1 MSVIK
6 RIDVKDYLAA
16 RRRRKNGP
24 LQPTSLPVGS
34 GISDAKPQAPANP
47 NPAHPN
53 PANSNP
59 ANPNNENLVAGS
71 FKQPAASV
79 LENPQT
85 VAVPSFRSALLSPV
99 SRKAQR

>member
-24 LQPTSLPVGS
+24 LRPTGLPVAA
-34 GISDAKPQAPANP
+34 GISDAKPEA
-47 NPAHPN
+47 
-53 PANSNP
+53 P

-71 FKQPAASV
+71 IKQPVASV
-79 LENPQT
+79 LEISQT
-85 VAVPSFRSALLSPV
+85 VALPRFRSPLLSPV